1 MITILDGE
9 GALNDIRQRTA
20 REPIIQVEDENHKP
34 IAGAAV
40 LFALPGSGPGG
51 AFAEGAQTFSTV
63 TDSAGRAVAHGL
75 RPNSVSGSYN
85 IHVRV
90 TFNGSTSETEIHQ
103 QNISGHS
110 STANHVAH
118 AATLKTVLIVVAA
131 AAAAGTV
138 AAILVTQGGS
148 STTITVAANCRW
160 PPTSGVDQASAFSL
174 HLSFP
179 LRVRNVHLEKH
190 PMNPD
195 SDQCTVTLKLFK
207 RCAQIAGLFA
217 LPAFHGTNGSVH
229 AKSQSTNSA
238 GLISIR
244 LEEQKNGDEAIQRS
258 FLRILSF
265 ITEIF
270 CAFV

>member
-1 MITILDGE
+1 MVSGKTVTRLAMVAALCQLVILGGPAMHAQATNPAPALVITILDGE

-75 RPNSVSGSYN
+75 HPNGISGSYN

-90 TFNGSTSETEIHQ
+90 SFNGSTTETNIHQ

-110 STANHVAH
+110 SVSNHAAH
-118 AATLKTVLIVVAA
+118 AASVKTVLIVVAA
-131 AAAAGTV
+131 AAAAGTA

-148 STTITVAANCRW
+148 STTITPGTPTVGGPAAR
-160 PPTSGVDQASAFSL
+160 SGIRIPL
-174 HLSFP
+174 H
-179 LRVRNVHLEKH
+179 
-190 PMNPD
+190 
-195 SDQCTVTLKLFK
+195 
-207 RCAQIAGLFA
+207 
-217 LPAFHGTNGSVH
+217 FHSH
-229 AKSQSTNSA
+229 
-238 GLISIR
+238 
-244 LEEQKNGDEAIQRS
+244 
-258 FLRILSF
+258 
-265 ITEIF
+265 
-270 CAFV
+270 

>member
-1 MITILDGE
+1 MVSGKTVTRLAMVAVLGQLVALGGQVARAQTTNPAPTLVITILDGE

-20 REPIIQVEDENHKP
+20 REPIVQVEDENHRP

-103 QNISGHS
+103 QNVSGQS
-110 STANHVAH
+110 SVANHAAH
-118 AATLKTVLIVVAA
+118 AASLKTVLIVVAA

-138 AAILVTQGGS
+138 AAILATQGGS
-148 STTITVAANCRW
+148 STTITAG
-160 PPTSGVDQASAFSL
+160 PPTVGGPSSAVVPGIRIPL
-174 HLSFP
+174 H
-179 LRVRNVHLEKH
+179 
-190 PMNPD
+190 
-195 SDQCTVTLKLFK
+195 
-207 RCAQIAGLFA
+207 
-217 LPAFHGTNGSVH
+217 FHSH
-229 AKSQSTNSA
+229 
-238 GLISIR
+238 
-244 LEEQKNGDEAIQRS
+244 
-258 FLRILSF
+258 
-265 ITEIF
+265 
-270 CAFV
+270 

>member
-1 MITILDGE
+1 MISGKTVTRLAMIAALGQLVIFGGLVTHAQATNPAPALVITILDGE

-34 IAGAAV
+34 IAGAVV

-51 AFAEGAQTFSTV
+51 AFAEGAQTLSTV

-110 STANHVAH
+110 SVSNHAAH
-118 AATLKTVLIVVAA
+118 AASVKTVLIVVAA
-131 AAAAGTV
+131 AAAAGTA

-148 STTITVAANCRW
+148 STTITPGTPTVGGPAAR
-160 PPTSGVDQASAFSL
+160 SGIRIPL
-174 HLSFP
+174 H
-179 LRVRNVHLEKH
+179 
-190 PMNPD
+190 
-195 SDQCTVTLKLFK
+195 
-207 RCAQIAGLFA
+207 
-217 LPAFHGTNGSVH
+217 FHSH
-229 AKSQSTNSA
+229 
-238 GLISIR
+238 
-244 LEEQKNGDEAIQRS
+244 
-258 FLRILSF
+258 
-265 ITEIF
+265 
-270 CAFV
+270 

>member
-1 MITILDGE
+1 MVSRKTATRLAMVAALGQLVILGGPVAHAQATNPAPALVITILDGE

-34 IAGAAV
+34 IAGAVV

-110 STANHVAH
+110 SVSNHAAH
-118 AATLKTVLIVVAA
+118 AASLKTVLIVVAA

-138 AAILVTQGGS
+138 AAIVVTQGGS
-148 STTITVAANCRW
+148 STTIT
-160 PPTSGVDQASAFSL
+160 PGTPTVGGPNPTASPGIRIPL
-174 HLSFP
+174 H
-179 LRVRNVHLEKH
+179 
-190 PMNPD
+190 
-195 SDQCTVTLKLFK
+195 
-207 RCAQIAGLFA
+207 
-217 LPAFHGTNGSVH
+217 FHSH
-229 AKSQSTNSA
+229 
-238 GLISIR
+238 
-244 LEEQKNGDEAIQRS
+244 
-258 FLRILSF
+258 
-265 ITEIF
+265 
-270 CAFV
+270 